1 VGWVSSLGIL
11 LLNFG
16 RWKMKNYDNLNDV
29 ISALEDIS
37 SYIQD
42 VRESFEEI
50 PFEIGHRGANAIM
63 EDLKE
68 VLIGKVGDL

>member
-1 VGWVSSLGIL
+1 
-11 LLNFG
+11 
-16 RWKMKNYDNLNDV
+16 MKNYDNLNDV

-42 VRESFEEI
+42 VRHSFEEI
-50 PFEIGHRGANAIM
+50 PFEIGYRGANAIM